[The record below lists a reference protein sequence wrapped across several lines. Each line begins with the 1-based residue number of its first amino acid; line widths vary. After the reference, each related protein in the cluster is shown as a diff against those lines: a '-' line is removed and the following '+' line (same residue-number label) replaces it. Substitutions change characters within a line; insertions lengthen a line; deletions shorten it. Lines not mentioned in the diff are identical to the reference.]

1 MILALGARGR
11 GFNSRSSPA
20 LFLCAATEETD
31 LFSLTR
37 PEIGPIGVHS
47 ARCDRQHGRVV
58 KAID

>member
-20 LFLCAATEETD
+20 LFLVCRYGRKRFVLVA
-31 LFSLTR
+31 R

-47 ARCDRQHGRVV
+47 ARSGRQHGRVV